1 MNEKYQAS
9 LEWVVNKERLSTAVE
24 VVLID
29 DSREMRYHRPGRRVM
44 IMPAQKILGDF
55 YSRQGEAAKP
65 SEREERSEAKYK
77 PLDGPAALSIN

>member
-1 MNEKYQAS
+1 MSEKYQAS
-9 LEWVVNKERLSTAVE
+9 LEWVVNKERPSTAVE

-29 DSREMRYHRPGRRVM
+29 DSREMRYHKPGRRVM
-44 IMPAQKILGDF
+44 IMSAQKTLGDF

-77 PLDGPAALSIN
+77 PLDETATLSIN